1 MTNERTPDGD
11 APPTSETPAMT
22 GETPATG
29 DAAPATGDMAAPADA
44 AAATGDTAPAT
55 ADSPPT
61 TPEAPPPLA
70 PYVSTGAAEPHAPL
84 GNQATGAAGAYAPPP
99 AAPQPA
105 VAWAPPSAAA
115 VAVPATGQRTGLAAI
130 AGVLLLLGGI
140 LGGLIGLLVAVVG
153 GTFFGSLGD
162 FMEIPDIEGANAGAL
177 LGGVVAFFGIII
189 LIYSLVYLFAGIGVL
204 RNKGWGRVMGL
215 IVGIISGLIWLSGLT
230 SADEIAA
237 ASGGQSNLVSTL
249 IGFGIHAYIVVV
261 LLFFWRRKPATG

>member
-1 MTNERTPDGD
+1 MTDERTPEGET
-11 APPTSETPAMT
+11 PPMSETPPVSDDTAAVT
-22 GETPATG
+22 GDMTPATG
-29 DAAPATGDMAAPADA
+29 ETVAATGDMAAP
-44 AAATGDTAPAT
+44 
-55 ADSPPT
+55 SS
-61 TPEAPPPLA
+61 EAPPPLA

-105 VAWAPPSAAA
+105 VAWAPPAAAA
-115 VAVPATGQRTGLAAI
+115 VAVPATGQRTVLAAI

-162 FMEIPDIEGANAGAL
+162 FMEIPDIEGASGGAL
-177 LGGVVAFFGIII
+177 IGGVVAFFGIII

-204 RNKGWGRVMGL
+204 RNRGWGRVMGL

-237 ASGGQSNLVSTL
+237 ASGGQGSLVSTL